1 LLTQYGYFNI
11 IFRKLLS
18 LQKTEGGVVV
28 GAVVGVVV
36 GAVVGVVVG
45 AVVGVVVGVVAGVF
59 NLSFGAVVGV
69 VVGVVA
75 VPVAG
80 VFNLSF
86 GVVVGVF
93 NFSFGVGFGFDEL
106 VKKIIDIIIDII
118 IIKHTTPIMIN
129 LYLSKDS
136 INVGAVV
143 VDVPEEDSIGI
154 LLLGAGG

>member
-28 GAVVGVVV
+28 VGVVV
-36 GAVVGVVVG
+36 GFVVGVG
-45 AVVGVVVGVVAGVF
+45 AVAG
-59 NLSFGAVVGV
+59 A
-69 VVGVVA
+69 
-75 VPVAG
+75 VAG

-86 GVVVGVF
+86 GVVVPVAGVFNLSLGVVVGAVVGVF

-118 IIKHTTPIMIN
+118 IIKHTTPMMIN